1 MTDTLV
7 HYGVKGMHWGV
18 RREGTRG
25 STPPSARAPKSQSL
39 LPAKKK
45 AKAADHDEED
55 SPRRPMTEAELRSAV
70 NRIKLE
76 REYANLM
83 APPPREKSEM
93 RKLAEAIVKDSVK
106 SAGTKVL
113 TGALTKLMT
122 NVLPPGLREAP
133 KKSKTDEVAEKVLKG
148 LKGDQKKGK
157 GDDGGGKKSSGGG
170 DAPKKPSGGGDKP
183 SGGGEPARR
192 KFTNERGKSSFG
204 SLDDE
209 PQVDEH
215 GFVKPTRPY
224 TPRRS
229 RSSRGGFKS
238 PFGGQKKEKSSD
250 HPGRSEGYKQ
260 DPPVYAPPATVFS
273 RDRMPRSSPSTPAG
287 LPKVPNYSQ
296 GRPGSSGKGRE
307 YDNDETTPS
316 SRSGSYRQGHPGNT
330 DPLHKKRRKWFGHDG
345 VTQDDILALIA
356 SPDDTLAHHSVKGM
370 HWGSRK
376 PTYRKISPQG
386 VSEGRR
392 PKLVV
397 KPRGIAGHIPV
408 VGRKR
413 KLSRRKTQRLID
425 ELDLNFRLKDVE
437 RSEKPAVLNT
447 VGEKARI
454 KYYQDK
460 TASKKR

>member
-1 MTDTLV
+1 MTDTLAQ
-7 HYGVKGMHWGV
+7 YGVKGMHWGV

-55 SPRRPMTEAELRSAV
+55 SPKRPMTEAELRSAI

-93 RKLAEAIVKDSVK
+93 RKIAEAIVKDSVK

-113 TGALTKLMT
+113 TGALTNLMT

-192 KFTNERGKSSFG
+192 TPSNQRGKSSFG
-204 SLDDE
+204 SLNDE
-209 PQVDEH
+209 PQVDEY
-215 GFVKPTRPY
+215 GYVKPTRPY
-224 TPRRS
+224 TPRHS
-229 RSSRGGFKS
+229 RFSRGGSKR

-250 HPGRSEGYKQ
+250 GGSSGSHRQ

-273 RDRMPRSSPSTPAG
+273 RGRMPTGGSSAPLALPRVPSV
-287 LPKVPNYSQ
+287 KQ

-316 SRSGSYRQGHPGNT
+316 SRSGSYRQGRPGNT

-345 VTQDDILALIA
+345 VTEDDILALIYG
-356 SPDDTLAHHSVKGM
+356 SDDEIAHHGVKGM
-370 HWGSRK
+370 HCGS
-376 PTYRKISPQG
+376 
-386 VSEGRR
+386 
-392 PKLVV
+392 
-397 KPRGIAGHIPV
+397 
-408 VGRKR
+408 
-413 KLSRRKTQRLID
+413 
-425 ELDLNFRLKDVE
+425 
-437 RSEKPAVLNT
+437 
-447 VGEKARI
+447 
-454 KYYQDK
+454 
-460 TASKKR
+460 

>member
-1 MTDTLV
+1 MTDTLAQ
-7 HYGVKGMHWGV
+7 YGVKGMHWGV

-25 STPPSARAPKSQSL
+25 STPPSARAPKSQSI
-39 LPAKKK
+39 LPAKK
-45 AKAADHDEED
+45 AKTADREEED
-55 SPRRPMTEAELRSAV
+55 SPRRPMTEAELRSAI

-93 RKLAEAIVKDSVK
+93 RKIAEAIVKDSVK

-122 NVLPPGLREAP
+122 KILPPGLREAP

-157 GDDGGGKKSSGGG
+157 DDDGGGKKSSGGG

-229 RSSRGGFKS
+229 RSSRGDFKS
-238 PFGGQKKEKSSD
+238 PFGGQKKEKSSGSD
-250 HPGRSEGYKQ
+250 SSSSHRQ
-260 DPPVYAPPATVFS
+260 DPPVHVPPATVFS
-273 RDRMPRSSPSTPAG
+273 RDRMPTGGSSSPRA
-287 LPKVPNYSQ
+287 LPKVPNYRQ
-296 GRPGSSGKGRE
+296 GRPGSSGSRRE
-307 YDNDETTPS
+307 YDNDESSTS
-316 SRSGSYRQGHPGNT
+316 SRSSSYRQGRPGST

-356 SPDDTLAHHSVKGM
+356 SPDDTLAHHGVKGM

-408 VGRKR
+408 VGR

-460 TASKKR
+460 TARKKR